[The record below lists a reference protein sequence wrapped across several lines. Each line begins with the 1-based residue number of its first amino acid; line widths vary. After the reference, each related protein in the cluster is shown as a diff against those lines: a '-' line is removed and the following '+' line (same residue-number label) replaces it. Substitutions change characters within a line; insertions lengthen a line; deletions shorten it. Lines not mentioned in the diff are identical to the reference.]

1 MEGLLDAGGS
11 DGQVADAL
19 PVACATALAMAP
31 TTGIITTSAMPLAG
45 SVGDSGGRISAV
57 WFHTATSFARGNR

>member
-1 MEGLLDAGGS
+1 MRAGVMGRS
-11 DGQVADAL
+11 RTRL

-45 SVGDSGGRISAV
+45 SVSDSGGRISAV
-57 WFHTATSFARGNR
+57 WLHTATSFARGNR